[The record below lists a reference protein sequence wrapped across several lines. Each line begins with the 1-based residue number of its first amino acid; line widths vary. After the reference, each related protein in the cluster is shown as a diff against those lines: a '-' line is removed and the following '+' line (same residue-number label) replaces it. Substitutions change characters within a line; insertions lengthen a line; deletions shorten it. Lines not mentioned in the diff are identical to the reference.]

1 MPTPAKTSI
10 DRRFAALWAAAGL
23 CELPVLALLVGFD
36 LGLPGWAVPLGHIL
50 CAALVFFAPSREKGW
65 FLPSRHWGE
74 GLGLATLLMPGL
86 GWVMAGWLVMA
97 RGEAVRAKSAYRFD
111 DDAPDDA
118 NPLAALGTPEAIRKE
133 LADALDVLPAADA
146 LLSADPALKRGA
158 IETLARIRSV
168 DSVGWI
174 LRARTDPDPE
184 VRFFATTAITRLNH
198 DFDAA
203 IQASSREVLAK
214 PGDPE
219 LQLALQRVRY
229 EYAVSG
235 MLDASAREGLL
246 LVSRKAL
253 QASAERDPAAARLA
267 FLVER
272 ELDPASS
279 FSALDRLERLDPG
292 KRLRWVRERAELCFR
307 LGRHAE
313 VRRLLLEDKEPLLA
327 EAGSDP
333 EWRSAVL
340 WWTHA

>member
-1 MPTPAKTSI
+1 MQTPAKTSI
-10 DRRFAALWAAAGL
+10 DRRFLALWALAGL
-23 CELPVLALLVGFD
+23 CEAPLLALLLGLD
-36 LGLPGWAVPLGHIL
+36 AGLPGWAPPLGHL
-50 CAALVFFAPSREKGW
+50 ACAALVFFAPSKEKGW

-74 GLGLATLLMPGL
+74 GLGLAALLMPGL
-86 GWVMAGWLVMA
+86 GWAMAGWLVIA
-97 RGEAVRAKSAYRFD
+97 RGDAVRAKAAYRFD
-111 DDAPDDA
+111 DDSPDDA

-158 IETLARIRSV
+158 IETLARIRSA

-198 DFDAA
+198 DFDSA
-203 IQASSREVLAK
+203 IQASAKEVLAK

-235 MLDASAREGLL
+235 MLDPTAREGLL
-246 LVSRKAL
+246 LGCRKSL
-253 QASAERDPAAARLA
+253 SASAERDPAAARLA
-267 FLVER
+267 FMVER
-272 ELDPASS
+272 ELDPAAS
-279 FSALDRLERLDPG
+279 FSALERLERQDPE

-307 LGRHAE
+307 LGRYAE
-313 VRRLLLEDKEPLLA
+313 ARRTLMGEKEALLA
-327 EAGSDP
+327 DAQSDP